1 MFHHKHHMNRGLP
14 MDKIIT
20 DIYKIMKDSSNPIKA
35 EEEIQSYMWLVLS
48 EAMQEIF
55 STMNQVLK
63 EKKQRQGWK
72 DERNDARTNQ
82 YILGPVQYNRTH
94 MKDPNGNKPYHLDER

>member
-1 MFHHKHHMNRGLP
+1 

-63 EKKQRQGWK
+63 EKKQSQGWK
-72 DERNDARTNQ
+72 VERMMPEPFNTF
-82 YILGPVQYNRTH
+82 
-94 MKDPNGNKPYHLDER
+94 LDRFNINERL